1 MKRFLPLLA
10 AALLPVHPAALAA
23 SNASSPEADLA
34 TFKPAPGFEVNLF
47 ASELDGVVKPIQIRF
62 DPRGRLWV
70 IGSSVY
76 PQIRPGEKP
85 NDKIL
90 ILEDLDKDGRAD
102 KVTTFADGLM
112 IPTGLEVAG
121 DSNTCYLGEG
131 ETLWRLADTDGDGRA
146 DQREVVLRGFGTGD
160 NHQNI
165 NSFRWGPAGELW
177 FCQGLHNV
185 SRVETPWGVKR
196 LSQAGIWRLRPRSL
210 KLQGFYGSAAE
221 PQNPWGFVFTRW
233 GEPIELAGNN
243 STIIYPVP
251 GLVEGGPA
259 DQPSFIWKTGRG
271 RKMSGGEIV
280 ENPHFPEEWQG
291 RLVVGGYI
299 NNTIWAMEIREDGSG
314 FALADAE
321 PLLTSSSAS
330 FRPVDV
336 RFGPDGALYL
346 CDWHNPIIGHYQASF
361 RHPDRDRTRGRIWR
375 VTAKGRP
382 LVSPPALAGLPTSAL
397 ASHLASQD
405 RWTRDL
411 SRRILSSRPAAD
423 VAASLQ
429 AWISQPGRTD
439 ADLSE
444 ALNLLLDHERVD
456 WAWVQKLAAAT
467 DPNARAR
474 AAYAIGLASPPPA
487 EAGATLVALA
497 GDSHPRVRLH
507 AVVAAAAAAGPSSMP
522 AIFAAAAQP
531 SDPFIAYAMRQAVAV
546 LKPLWL
552 PGLKDGSL
560 PGINEPSSLGALI
573 QFGGGAETLEALRA
587 KLRGT
592 IPAETD
598 AAPFFRALLQHGN
611 ADDLLAALEKLAA
624 ANPALANSLAAE
636 VGAQAR
642 RRMLPRP
649 KGAEERLARLSREAA
664 DPVAAEALG
673 LAGLWRIDSL
683 RPALIS
689 GAATRPSV
697 MAGLLQLD
705 PAAAARLLSLRAAD
719 PAPWPNSGAMAT
731 RFLERA
737 GGPELLAKAL
747 EATPPAP
754 GHAASLRAAFNAAG
768 PIHPA
773 LEAALAPGGSQAPA
787 AWRWS
792 EELAKDLAAEVR
804 ALGNPGRGG
813 QIYHRPELACAAC
826 HALGGTGGLAGPS
839 LDTLGTAQ
847 PVEFIIGA
855 LLDPAKEIK
864 EGYSAVEVESK
875 AGDLH
880 SGYPIA
886 EENGAVILRVPAT
899 GELIRV
905 RNETI
910 ATKRPLGTLMPSG
923 LADSLSRADLRD
935 LIAFLA
941 STGRA
946 P

>member
-1 MKRFLPLLA
+1 MKRLLPLLA
-10 AALLPVHPAALAA
+10 AALLPAPHLAFAA
-23 SNASSPEADLA
+23 SPSSPEEDLA
-34 TFKPAPGFEVNLF
+34 SFKPAPGFEVNLF
-47 ASELDGVVKPIQIRF
+47 ASEIDGVVKPIQMRF

-76 PQIRPGEKP
+76 PQIRPGETP

-90 ILEDLDKDGRAD
+90 ILEDQDRDGRAD
-102 KVTTFADGLM
+102 KVTTFAEGLM
-112 IPTGLEVAG
+112 IPTGIEVAG
-121 DSNTCYLGEG
+121 DSNACYLGEG

-210 KLQGFYGSAAE
+210 RLQGFYGSAAE

-243 STIIYPVP
+243 SSIIYPVP

-299 NNTIWAMEIREDGSG
+299 NNAIWAMEIQDDGSG

-321 PLLTSSSAS
+321 PLLVSSSSS

-382 LVSPPALAGLPTSAL
+382 LVSPPALADLPTGAL
-397 ASHLASQD
+397 TAHLASQD
-405 RWTRDL
+405 RWTRDV

-429 AWISQPGRTD
+429 AWISHPSRTD
-439 ADLSE
+439 ADLSQ

-456 WAWVQKLAAAT
+456 WGWVQKLAAAA

-487 EAGATLVALA
+487 ESSATLITLA
-497 GDSHPRVRLH
+497 GDPHPRVRLH
-507 AVVAAAAAAGPSSMP
+507 AVVAAASIANSSSLA
-522 AIFAAAAQP
+522 AIFAAAAHP
-531 SDPFIAYAMRQAVAV
+531 ADPFIAYAMRQAVAI

-560 PGINEPSSLGALI
+560 PGLNEPSSLETLI

-592 IPAETD
+592 SLSGME
-598 AAPFFRALLQHGN
+598 AAPFFRALIQHGN
-611 ADDLLAALEKLAA
+611 ADDLLATLEKLAA
-624 ANPALANSLAAE
+624 ADPALANSLAPEA
-636 VGAQAR
+636 GAQAR

-649 KGAEERLARLSREAA
+649 SGAEERLARLSREAV
-664 DPVAAEALG
+664 DPVAAEAVG

-689 GAATRPSV
+689 GATTRPSV

-705 PAAAARLLSLRAAD
+705 PAAAARLFSLRAAD
-719 PAPWPNSGAMAT
+719 PAPWPNSGVVAM

-737 GGPELLAKAL
+737 GGLDLLAKAF
-747 EATPPAP
+747 ESTPPAP
-754 GHAASLRAAFNAAG
+754 GHAATLRSAFNAAG
-768 PIHPA
+768 PTHPA
-773 LEAALAPGGSQAPA
+773 LEAALALGGSQAPA
-787 AWRWS
+787 AWKWS
-792 EELAKDLAAEVR
+792 EEFARDLAAEVR
-804 ALGNPGRGG
+804 AQGNPSRGG

-826 HALGGTGGLAGPS
+826 HSLGGSGGLIGPS

-855 LLDPAKEIK
+855 LLDPAKEVK
-864 EGYSAVEVESK
+864 EGYSAVELESK

-886 EENGAVILRVPAT
+886 EEDGAAILRVPAT

-910 ATKRPLGTLMPSG
+910 AAKRPVGTLMPSG
-923 LADSLSRADLRD
+923 LADSLNRADLRD

-941 STGRA
+941 STGRT